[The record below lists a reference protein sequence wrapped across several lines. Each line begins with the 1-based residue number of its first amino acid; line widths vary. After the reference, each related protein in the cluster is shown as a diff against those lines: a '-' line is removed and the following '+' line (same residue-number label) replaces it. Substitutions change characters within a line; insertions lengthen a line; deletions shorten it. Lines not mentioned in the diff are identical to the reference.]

1 ELHDRLLPVRSPA
14 LEAPHPLELPL
25 ERRGPNRRDLDVE
38 HRLDSDADLDLVRI
52 RPHLER
58 DGVLLFLLAHALL
71 GHEWAD
77 QDLAGRAGHCRGPG
91 EAGTIGGWPERRRA
105 PAPFRLPLSIPSD
118 PREAGTIGGW
128 PERRRAPAP
137 FRLPLSIPSDPREAG
152 IIGGWPAVGTRSF
165 IPPTPVPAPGARRD
179 HTPRAAPSVIGRP
192 RHAPASRRS
201 ATAHCATRAPGARRA
216 RERPGASARP
226 RA

>member
-1 ELHDRLLPVRSPA
+1 FPRRSGSLDQLDLVTRLELHDRLLPVRSPA

-25 ERRGPNRRDLDVE
+25 ERRGPDRRDLGVE
-38 HRLDSDADLDLVRI
+38 HRLDSAADLDLVRL

-77 QDLAGRAGHCRGPG
+77 QDLAGRAGHCSG
-91 EAGTIGGWPERRRA
+91 
-105 PAPFRLPLSIPSD
+105 

-137 FRLPLSIPSDPREAG
+137 FRLPLSIPSDPCGAG
-152 IIGGWPAVGTRSF
+152 TIGGWPAVGTRSF

-179 HTPRAAPSVIGRP
+179 RTPRAAPSVIGRP

-226 RA
+226 

>member
-1 ELHDRLLPVRSPA
+1 
-14 LEAPHPLELPL
+14 
-25 ERRGPNRRDLDVE
+25 
-38 HRLDSDADLDLVRI
+38 
-52 RPHLER
+52 
-58 DGVLLFLLAHALL
+58 LFLLAHALL

-77 QDLAGRAGHCRGPG
+77 QDLAGRAGHCRGPR
-91 EAGTIGGWPERRRA
+91 EAGIIGGWPERRRAPAPFRLPLSIPSDPREAGIIGGWPERRRA

-137 FRLPLSIPSDPREAG
+137 FRLPLSIPSDPRGAG
-152 IIGGWPAVGTRSF
+152 TIGGWPAVGTRSF

-179 HTPRAAPSVIGRP
+179 RTPRAAPSVIGRP

-201 ATAHCATRAPGARRA
+201 ATAHCATRPPGAR
-216 RERPGASARP
+216 
-226 RA
+226 